1 VVVDLMVRPP
11 VAGEPSYDLYHQET
25 TGIFESLKR
34 RALRLTEAFNKLVRT
49 HTRPLDARD
58 TRHRTRTRA
67 LCRTTHAPPHTH
79 MLTLLR
85 VQEGVTCNEAEGAM
99 YLFPRV
105 RLPAKA
111 VQEAIKQKKT
121 PDSFYC
127 LALLDQTGM
136 HTHTRH
142 AHAHA
147 HNTLI
152 AYSCVSHH
160 FAGIC
165 VVPGSGFG
173 QKDGTYHFRTTF
185 LPPEDKVRQ
194 PPKTAQLFLFDGR
207 TTHLLLLL
215 QIDAVAKSI
224 AKFHQ
229 DFMQKYRD

>member
-1 VVVDLMVRPP
+1 MVRPP

-49 HTRPLDARD
+49 HTRPPAAR
-58 TRHRTRTRA
+58 RVRTIA
-67 LCRTTHAPPHTH
+67 HAPPHTH

-127 LALLDQTGM
+127 LALLDQTGT

-142 AHAHA
+142 TRTQH
-147 HNTLI
+147 TDRVLVR
-152 AYSCVSHH
+152 VSSLDRHLRGAGLRLWAEGRHVPLPHH
-160 FAGIC
+160 
-165 VVPGSGFG
+165 
-173 QKDGTYHFRTTF
+173 
-185 LPPEDKVRQ
+185 LPPARGQ
-194 PPKTAQLFLFDGR
+194 GTPTAQNCSFFF
-207 TTHLLLLL
+207 
-215 QIDAVAKSI
+215 S
-224 AKFHQ
+224 
-229 DFMQKYRD
+229 